1 MSKEKITS
9 MADAISKL
17 ESVSQSKAESIKDH
31 LEKDYESL
39 KAALESV
46 KPYFEDIKEKA
57 EKEAT
62 AAKKQVEASVKENPW
77 LALGIV
83 GLVAFVIGLFIG
95 RDRK

>member
-17 ESVSQSKAESIKDH
+17 ESVSQSKEESIKEH

-39 KAALESV
+39 KAALEGV

-57 EKEAT
+57 EKEAI
-62 AAKKQVEASVKENPW
+62 AAKNQVEKSVKENPW
-77 LALGIV
+77 LAIGIV